1 MSGRLQQKVSIIT
14 GAANGI
20 GAAMARLFA
29 KEGSAVVIAD
39 IDEDGGRRVAE
50 SIRQDG
56 GRAIFA
62 RTDVSDASLVDAMAR
77 TAIEEF
83 GGIDVLINDAVYLTG
98 DTNIVDVDEA
108 VWDRT
113 IDVCLKGPFLC
124 TKRVLP
130 AMKERGGGSVITI
143 SSVNALFA
151 FGETAYTA
159 AKGGLISM
167 MRLVAADFGHWK
179 IRSNIICPGTISTDT
194 SMDYWHRFPAGYS
207 KLLEMYPMGR
217 IGSPEEVANYAV
229 FLASD
234 ESAFVSGSVCV
245 VDGGL
250 LAGRRFEF

>member
-1 MSGRLQQKVSIIT
+1 MSGRLHQKVSIIT

-39 IDEDGGRRVAE
+39 IDESGGRRVAD

-56 GRAIFA
+56 GDALFV
-62 RTDVSDASLVDAMAR
+62 RTDVSRAALVDAMVAA
-77 TAIEEF
+77 TVEQF
-83 GGIDVLINDAVYLTG
+83 GGVDVLVNNAVNLTG
-98 DTNIVDVDEA
+98 DTNLVDVEES

-124 TKRVLP
+124 TRRALP

-194 SMDYWHRFPAGYS
+194 SMDYWRRFPAGYA